1 MFCWTTLYNRTTPSR
16 HDFLTFQLMA
26 QNIAESNWKLFS
38 GGHNEDISCV
48 PVDTCGVVYGSQNW
62 HFLTYGFISPSE
74 YNCLIQVR
82 L

>member
-1 MFCWTTLYNRTTPSR
+1 M
-16 HDFLTFQLMA
+16 
-26 QNIAESNWKLFS
+26 
-38 GGHNEDISCV
+38 

-82 L
+82 LSFIQSLSLSFSLSLSSITQ